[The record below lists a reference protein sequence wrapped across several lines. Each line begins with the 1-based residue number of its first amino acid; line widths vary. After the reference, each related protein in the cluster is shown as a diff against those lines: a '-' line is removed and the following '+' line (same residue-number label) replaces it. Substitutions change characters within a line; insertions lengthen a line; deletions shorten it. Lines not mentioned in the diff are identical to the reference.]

1 MNTFVSV
8 LFFTDTKF
16 IYYLQLSTERIEIP
30 YVLLV
35 YEADKFCN
43 LTVNDSLFDQLND
56 IRSHYPAYTVCYVT
70 NRLFS
75 YINKRWVIFFN
86 FISTSFLLGNCWYL
100 CFGTLCYDTNVC
112 VYGHICV
119 VCICQSISCNDFL

>member
-1 MNTFVSV
+1 MIELKIYLYIFSKHFLFTVQVRWIFVSV
-8 LFFTDTKF
+8 LFLTDINF

-43 LTVNDSLFDQLND
+43 LAMNDFLFDQLSS
-56 IRSHYPAYTVCYVT
+56 IRSHYPAYTVCYLT

-75 YINKRWVIFFN
+75 YINKRWVKFRVHTRHRMH
-86 FISTSFLLGNCWYL
+86 SAPS
-100 CFGTLCYDTNVC
+100 
-112 VYGHICV
+112 
-119 VCICQSISCNDFL
+119 CQMWWKMTKRMLH